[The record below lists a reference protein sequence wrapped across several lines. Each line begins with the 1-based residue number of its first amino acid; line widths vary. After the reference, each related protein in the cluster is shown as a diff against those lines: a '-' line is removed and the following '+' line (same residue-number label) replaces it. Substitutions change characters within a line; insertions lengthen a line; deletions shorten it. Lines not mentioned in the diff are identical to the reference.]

1 MIFCPEVTFSS
12 EDFIQTSTGN
22 VISRSALICK
32 PQSVEI
38 PSGRC
43 IIKKGSI
50 IRGDFAAV
58 QLNKYC
64 YVGEQTVLRP
74 SYTIMAP
81 FRFIPLTIGSH
92 TYIGDDCVVE
102 SAVIGMGC
110 TVGDNCVLGKRSIL
124 KDFVCVMDGTIVPP
138 DMVIPPFSI
147 VAGCPAQI
155 VGERPESSTTVLP
168 IEAVARYK
176 SFKSSNNTKK

>member
-1 MIFCPEVTFSS
+1 MIYAPETVFSS
-12 EDFIQTSTGN
+12 ENFIQTSTGN
-22 VISRSALICK
+22 IISRSALICK

-43 IIKKGSI
+43 IIEKEVI

-64 YVGEQTVLRP
+64 YVGEESVLRP
-74 SYTIMAP
+74 SYTITEP

-92 TYIGDDCVVE
+92 SYIGNNCVVE

-110 TVGDNCVLGKRSIL
+110 TIGNNCVLGKRSIL
-124 KDFVCVMDGTIVPP
+124 KDFVCIMDGTIVPP
-138 DMVIPPFSI
+138 DMVIPPFS
-147 VAGCPAQI
+147 VVSGCPAQI
-155 VGERPESSTTVLP
+155 VGERPESATTLLP
-168 IEAVARYK
+168 IEAIARYK
-176 SFKSSNNTKK
+176 SFKPSLKKST